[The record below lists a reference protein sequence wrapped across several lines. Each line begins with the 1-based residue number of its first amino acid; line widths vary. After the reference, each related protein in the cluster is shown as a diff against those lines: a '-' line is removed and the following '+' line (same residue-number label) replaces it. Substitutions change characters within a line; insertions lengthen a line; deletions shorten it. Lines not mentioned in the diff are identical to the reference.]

1 MIVAE
6 SPHFIDVGSE
16 TLFGIM
22 TRPQAEPNG
31 VGVVVLHGG
40 GDHNLP
46 SHRNRWTVEFARGL
60 ATDGYTVLRVGFRG
74 VGESTGNNE
83 TFALSDPFVSDG
95 VAIVNAL
102 AAEPGVHR
110 IYAVGSCFG
119 ARTAVG
125 VAAELPVV
133 EGLVLSALPVAD
145 PEKRKAMDNSTADFL
160 KRGFGRK
167 GLAGLLIA
175 GRRDRYLRILTNK
188 IRSLTAYRTSG
199 ANPTPWVADS
209 VVGGLRAVAGRGG
222 RVLLVYG
229 TEDDFYAQFREAQ
242 AGPLGVLAASPA
254 IEVDASVVGRLH
266 GYPSVAVQEAFV
278 ERASAWIRRI
288 D

>member
-1 MIVAE
+1 MIVTE

-16 TLFGIM
+16 TVFGIM
-22 TRPQAEPNG
+22 TRPQAESNG

-46 SHRNRWTVEFARGL
+46 SHRNRWTVEFARRL
-60 ATDGYTVLRVGFRG
+60 AANGYTVLRVGFRG
-74 VGESTGNNE
+74 VGESTGNGE

-95 VAIVNAL
+95 VAIVNVL
-102 AAEPGVHR
+102 VAEPGVHR

-145 PEKRKAMDNSTADFL
+145 PEKRMAMDNSTADFL
-160 KRGFGRK
+160 KRGLGRK
-167 GLAGLLIA
+167 GLAGLLMA
-175 GRRDRYLRILTNK
+175 GLRILTNK
-188 IRSLTAYRTSG
+188 IRSLTVSGPSG

-209 VVGGLRAVAGRGG
+209 VVGGLRTLAGRGG

-278 ERASAWIRRI
+278 ERATAWLRRTV
-288 D
+288 